1 MLKRIIASASLACL
15 VAANAHA
22 DSSSSAESLPA
33 PIEIANLAFDGQFT
47 QWGIPSTYYFCTD
60 VNNTMLIAQDLAY
73 AYLLDIGYVDAL
85 IVPTEGAP
93 STQGQ
98 AQVKGKDVPVSQ
110 GQAQA
115 QGQAQVK
122 GKDVPVSQGQAQA
135 QGQAQVKGKD
145 VPVSQGQ
152 AQAQGQAQVKGKDV
166 PVSQGQAQAQG
177 QAQVKG
183 KLISSQQSRPGVM
196 RTDLDIR
203 RFVDYTRALTDD
215 EVMLVRENFDSQYL
229 RDLNLQMKIM
239 CGR

>member
-33 PIEIANLAFDGQFT
+33 PIEITNLAFDGQFT

-135 QGQAQVKGKD
+135 Q
-145 VPVSQGQ
+145 
-152 AQAQGQAQVKGKDV
+152 
-166 PVSQGQAQAQG
+166 
-177 QAQVKG
+177 VKG
-183 KLISSQQSRPGVM
+183 KLISSLQSRPGVM